1 MILLNYNIY
10 FDDNYNV
17 NYRINLNENNNR
29 DYIVNDILIDKQL
42 DVNSKNN
49 MILGV

>member
-29 DYIVNDILIDKQL
+29 DYIVNDILIDK
-42 DVNSKNN
+42 
-49 MILGV
+49 

>member
-17 NYRINLNENNNR
+17 NYRINLHENNNR
-29 DYIVNDILIDKQL
+29 DYIVNDILIDDK
-42 DVNSKNN
+42 
-49 MILGV
+49 

>member
-29 DYIVNDILIDKQL
+29 DYIINDILIDK
-42 DVNSKNN
+42 
-49 MILGV
+49 